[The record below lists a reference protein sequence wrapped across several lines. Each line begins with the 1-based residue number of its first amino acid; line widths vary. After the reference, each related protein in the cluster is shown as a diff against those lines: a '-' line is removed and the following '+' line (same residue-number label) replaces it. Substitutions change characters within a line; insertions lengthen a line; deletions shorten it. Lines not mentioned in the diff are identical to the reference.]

1 MTDDDSHVKG
11 RFGPPVRYA
20 FKSNPMKMYVQ
31 NTNGGFYQ
39 VDAYAV
45 TFERACDMFDI
56 HSIGHD
62 YKHMYRYLTSC
73 MEPGLTGEEVSC
85 YFSHSVVLD
94 EVLYSRL
101 MEYANTKNCR
111 GYTGVI
117 DGYSVMQVKMA
128 DSSVRCNN
136 TGLYLE
142 DVFIRQGGLS
152 KPAVPF
158 NETKHKRF
166 LQALESYRIKETKKL
181 AKVKSTTNIEIMNDE
196 NMLATG

>member
-31 NTNGGFYQ
+31 QTDGRFYQ
-39 VDAYAV
+39 VNAYAV
-45 TFERACDMFDI
+45 TFERACDLYNI
-56 HSIGHD
+56 HDIGHN

-73 MEPGLTGEEVSC
+73 MEPGLTGEELSC
-85 YFSHSVVLD
+85 YLSHSVVLD

-101 MEYANTKNCR
+101 MEHTNIKNCR
-111 GYTGVI
+111 GYTGVV
-117 DGYSVMQVKMA
+117 DGYSVMQIRMA
-128 DSSVRCNN
+128 DNSIRCNN

-142 DVFIRQGGLS
+142 DSFIRQGGLA
-152 KPAVPF
+152 KPAIPF

-166 LQALESYRIKETKKL
+166 LQALESYKIKEAKKR
-181 AKVKSTTNIEIMNDE
+181 AKAESTINIEIVHDN